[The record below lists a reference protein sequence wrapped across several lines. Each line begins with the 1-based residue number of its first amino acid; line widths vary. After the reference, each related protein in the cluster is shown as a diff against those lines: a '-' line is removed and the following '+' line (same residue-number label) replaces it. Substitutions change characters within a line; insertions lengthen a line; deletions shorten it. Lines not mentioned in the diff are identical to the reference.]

1 MSLTTQFA
9 TMISMI
15 LMGIFL
21 GISFDSYKI
30 LLRRRFSS
38 SISKFINDIFFWLIY
53 CIILFLVL
61 FYINE
66 GALRFYVFLA
76 IACGFSIYKSLIESI
91 YVLLLLKTIRIIQS
105 IYKVLI
111 NFTQKFIL
119 SPIKWIIMVLY
130 KFANKVYLL
139 IRNLIIKVCLLIYK
153 VIKVVILFILRLI
166 WALIPEKLKKHL
178 RKIVIIISYYKKV
191 KAKILS
197 FIVKVKKWFKR

>member
-15 LMGIFL
+15 IMGIFL
-21 GISFDSYKI
+21 GVSIDSYKI
-30 LLRRRFSS
+30 LLRRKFSS
-38 SISKFINDIFFWLIY
+38 KISKFINDIFFWLIY

-76 IACGFSIYKSLIESI
+76 IACGFSIYKSLLESLYI
-91 YVLLLLKTIRIIQS
+91 TLLTKTIKIIES

-111 NFTQKFIL
+111 KILRKFIL

-130 KFANKVYLL
+130 KFANKIYIL
-139 IRNLIIKVCLLIYK
+139 IRNLIIKICLLIYK
-153 VIKVVILFILRLI
+153 VIKVLVLFILRVI
-166 WALIPEKLKKHL
+166 WALIPERLKKYL
-178 RKIVIIISYYKKV
+178 RKVVIIISYYKKV
-191 KAKILS
+191 KSKVLI
-197 FIVKVKKWFKR
+197 FVVKVKKWLKR

>member
-1 MSLTTQFA
+1 
-9 TMISMI
+9 
-15 LMGIFL
+15 
-21 GISFDSYKI
+21 
-30 LLRRRFSS
+30 
-38 SISKFINDIFFWLIY
+38 
-53 CIILFLVL
+53 
-61 FYINE
+61 
-66 GALRFYVFLA
+66 
-76 IACGFSIYKSLIESI
+76 
-91 YVLLLLKTIRIIQS
+91 
-105 IYKVLI
+105 
-111 NFTQKFIL
+111 
-119 SPIKWIIMVLY
+119 MVLY